1 MLGLRRE
8 DVPTA
13 IEGEGVELRKQSLG
27 TMTVA
32 FVRAQKGT
40 DLRPALQGLPDGLCQ
55 CPHWGYVLKGKVR
68 MHTNAGHYDYE
79 AGQAFYWAP
88 GHAPEMIEDSE
99 YVDFSPTREFDEVIQ
114 HITRQAQGQ

>member
-13 IEGEGVELRKQSLG
+13 IEGEGVELRKQRLG

-32 FVRAQKGT
+32 FVRAHGSAAGFLMTCVK
-40 DLRPALQGLPDGLCQ
+40 

-88 GHAPEMIEDSE
+88 G
-99 YVDFSPTREFDEVIQ
+99 TR
-114 HITRQAQGQ
+114 RR